1 VIERFNFYDVYGYL
15 IPGVVLLLCV
25 GLPFLLSGTKVE
37 LNEWMA
43 LIVGVVVAYLA
54 GHIIQTMATTAIPS
68 SRDPERRSWQYY
80 SATILNPESSGLS
93 AKTKDRLQSSVQDW
107 FGLDLSIGKPS
118 DQTIGAARQDAFL
131 LARRVVNAASNY
143 SEQLE
148 GLYVMMRG
156 ITVALWLGIAF
167 TIGWALAS
175 NLSDRNVML
184 PVFFGSL
191 AALLA
196 RSVEQFYGKKPT
208 EHGATAP
215 KPEPEPKRKPLAVWW
230 ERFLSTVNRARR
242 ALTITYWREHFFDMT
257 DRDRRAASIAC
268 IAALGWSLFAA
279 GFLMSTKQM
288 APNQARGFLLIA
300 LVYLAASFRF
310 WNSYYY
316 FAEQFG
322 KSVWLHFAAEPTV
335 RPKET

>member
-1 VIERFNFYDVYGYL
+1 MIERFNFYDVYGYL

-25 GLPFLLSGTKVE
+25 ALPFLLSGTKVG

-80 SATILNPESSGLS
+80 SATILNPESTGLS
-93 AKTKDRLQSSVQDW
+93 SKTKDRLQTSVQAW

-118 DQTIGAARQDAFL
+118 DQAIGAARQDAFL

-167 TIGWALAS
+167 TIGWALAA
-175 NLSDRNVML
+175 NVSDRNVML

-196 RSVEQFYGKKPT
+196 RSIEQFYGKKPT
-208 EHGATAP
+208 ERAAAAPEPESEP
-215 KPEPEPKRKPLAVWW
+215 KPEPEPEPKPQPEPTRKPLTA
-230 ERFLSTVNRARR
+230 
-242 ALTITYWREHFFDMT
+242 WREHFFDMT

-268 IAALGWSLFAA
+268 IAALGWLLFAA
-279 GFLMSTKQM
+279 GLLTGPKPM
-288 APNQARGFLLIA
+288 APNQVLAFLLIA
-300 LVYLAASFRF
+300 LMYLAASFRF